1 MAEAELMD
9 PPRGEEE
16 FDDGLAPD
24 WIWGKAGSR
33 SLDTVGRG
41 VN

>member
-41 VN
+41 AN